1 MRGVSE
7 KSAGALSPK
16 YPYEGEALV
25 FPKHEEEEETGRPM
39 GPLHLDKCPALLGML
54 VECVFEGVECGP
66 GAYTGEWLVPEVSF
80 AWQRCA
86 TSHAEPR
93 WTLVL

>member
-1 MRGVSE
+1 
-7 KSAGALSPK
+7 
-16 YPYEGEALV
+16 
-25 FPKHEEEEETGRPM
+25 
-39 GPLHLDKCPALLGML
+39 ML
-54 VECVFEGVECGP
+54 VECVFELLSEGLSFFELNHLVLSHVASKMGVECGP